1 MLLSLFAFILL
12 RLFFWVQTFPNPDE
26 AYYWLWGQ
34 HLDWSYY
41 DHPPLQAW
49 IQGTM
54 TALLGRSPLTLRLPN
69 LFSNALLFYTYYRI
83 CHYLYR
89 EKAGLTFGYVVLLIL
104 ASPLYFLFL
113 ALAWNDHALVTG
125 GLISSYCF
133 ITFADGYIETGRGQT
148 WRLYAAAIALGL
160 AWLCKYNAIFI
171 GLGFVA
177 TLIVD
182 SRLHRLWRDRRLYTA
197 IAITGLL
204 LLPIVFW
211 NVSNQF
217 QSFHYYLSRSVTP
230 ASFGIK
236 ISPGLNFI
244 LFSILMVSPV
254 NAYGFMRC
262 FQDYF
267 RRDFRQDFRRRFSS
281 HMENPVH
288 PVETR
293 EGKTQSAKTSVYATV
308 AIWTCLISSLCLTIV
323 AFLSAGLYYWNITA
337 YLLLFPLI
345 PSLFFQPASSQ
356 AASSQA
362 IFSQTLSSQAGSS
375 RPVPFS
381 SVTPTLL
388 FRVGQGY
395 GLLFA
400 GLLVIHY
407 SVFPLSALVSTDADP
422 DSRMLW
428 GWDQVAAAV
437 RLQAQELGDRP
448 RIVTTDY
455 RSASALA
462 YQLYQTPLAGTVSV
476 ISDRVDQFDVWAK
489 QQTTEQPGQLTLLLA
504 DDWHPFDAKFLSQF
518 HQVSAVTALPIRRW
532 GHWIKNYYLAI
543 GESP

>member
-1 MLLSLFAFILL
+1 M
-12 RLFFWVQTFPNPDE
+12 
-26 AYYWLWGQ
+26 WGQ

-41 DHPPLQAW
+41 DHPPLHAW
-49 IQGTM
+49 VQGVI
-54 TALLGRSPLTLRLPN
+54 TALLGRSPLALRLPN
-69 LFSNALLFYTYYRI
+69 LLSNALLFYTYYRI
-83 CHYLYR
+83 CQYLYK

-113 ALAWNDHALVTG
+113 ALAWNDHGLVTG
-125 GLISSYCF
+125 GLISGYCF
-133 ITFADGYIETGRGQT
+133 ITFADGYIATGRGQT

-160 AWLCKYNAIFI
+160 AWLCKYNAVFM
-171 GLGFVA
+171 GMGFVA

-182 SRLHRLWRDRRLYTA
+182 PRLHRLWHDRRLYTA
-197 IAITGLL
+197 IAITVLL
-204 LLPIVFW
+204 LFPIVFW

-217 QSFHYYLSRSVTP
+217 QSFHYYLDRSVTP

-254 NAYGFMRC
+254 NAYGFVRC
-262 FQDYF
+262 FQKYF
-267 RRDFRQDFRRRFSS
+267 RRGFSAK
-281 HMENPVH
+281 MGDTVNPV
-288 PVETR
+288 ENR
-293 EGKTQSAKTSVYATV
+293 GGKTRSANTSVYATV

-356 AASSQA
+356 AVSSQVASSQ
-362 IFSQTLSSQAGSS
+362 
-375 RPVPFS
+375 PVPFS
-381 SVTPTLL
+381 SVTPTVL

-407 SVFPLSALVSTDADP
+407 SVFPLSALVSADADP

-437 RLQAQELGDRP
+437 MVQAQELGDRP
-448 RIVTTDY
+448 RIITTDY

-462 YQLYQTPLAGTVSV
+462 YQLYQTPLEDTVSV
-476 ISDRVDQFDVWAK
+476 ISDRIDQFDFWAK
-489 QQTTEQPGQLTLLLA
+489 QKTTGQPGQPAILLA
-504 DDWHPFDAKFLSQF
+504 DDWHPFGAKFLSQF
-518 HQVSAVTALPIRRW
+518 HQVSAVKTLSIRRW

-543 GESP
+543 GDDR